1 MKRREFLQSAGLAGM
16 GLTSSLEMG
25 AHSCP
30 IPELVNIA
38 GFGAM
43 GDGADNTDA
52 IEAAIASM
60 NVYGGVLW
68 FPPGVYGIGRPLA
81 HTTKPVSF
89 QGAGRFSSF
98 FRVLFANGNAF
109 TPKYSG
115 ISFRNISFET
125 LIQRTGGDYVYWHTD
140 AVEGLMDN
148 IRMRGA
154 WGGVNIDSGSTVIL
168 NNMMIRD
175 GIPGQ
180 GYAVRV
186 GRGNDHKLFQIT
198 SDNPSGQT
206 AAGLLVEGA
215 ASLQVSDCD
224 FIRGGK
230 ALHIKEAYSAL
241 FENTFFDSSVVGA
254 YLEGSKPIVRC
265 KFSNCG
271 ISSHSDRGIVV
282 AQSTGGIVDDIA
294 IQGCTIDF
302 NAHDGMFLD
311 KGNNIDL
318 SHNTIAGNGGAG
330 VLLGSGISKNDF
342 AAFRNRIGGT
352 PGAVANNAVGLW
364 NMAGGNVGDSFHFN
378 NFKNNGSNN
387 NVVKGGNT
395 TSLPTDNIV

>member
-1 MKRREFLQSAGLAGM
+1 MDRRKFLQSTGLAGM
-16 GLTSSLEMG
+16 GLTSSFDMG
-25 AHSCP
+25 VKP
-30 IPELVNIA
+30 RVNPVLVNIMD
-38 GFGAM
+38 FGAT
-43 GDGADNTDA
+43 GAGEDVSAN

-60 NVYGGVLW
+60 DVYGGVLW
-68 FPPGVYGIGRPLA
+68 FPPGVYGLGRPIA
-81 HTTKPVSF
+81 NTNKGVSF
-89 QGAGRFSSF
+89 QGAGKFSSF
-98 FRVLFANGNAF
+98 FRVLFANGNVF
-109 TPKYSG
+109 TPQYSG
-115 ISFRNISFET
+115 VSFRNISFET
-125 LIQRTGGDYVYWHTD
+125 LLQRTGGDYVFWHQD

-148 IRMRGA
+148 VRMTGQ
-154 WGGVNIDSGSTVIL
+154 WGGVNIDSGATVIL
-168 NNMMIRD
+168 SNMMIRN
-175 GIPGQ
+175 GIAGQ

-215 ASLQVSDCD
+215 ASLQVTDCD

-230 ALHIKEAYSAL
+230 AVHIKEAYSAL

-282 AQSTGGIVDDIA
+282 LQSTGGIVDDIG
-294 IQGCTIDF
+294 IRGCTIDF
-302 NAHDGMFLD
+302 NGRDGVFLD

-330 VLLGSGISKNDF
+330 VLVGSGVNKNDF
-342 AAFRNRIGGT
+342 SVFRNRIGGT
-352 PGAVANNAVGLW
+352 SGAVANNAVGLW
-364 NMAGGNVGDSFHFN
+364 NLGGGNIGEAFHFN
-378 NFKNNGSNN
+378 NFKGNNT
-387 NVVKGGNT
+387 VKGGNT